1 MMIIISALYAGEN
14 CPQKD
19 TVHSIVHGCVVNDST
34 DSSLYTASRALSQ
47 VGCRSVLAMHVYSE
61 DEERR
66 AEVDAAA
73 ELMMMMWMK
82 MASVSGVAD

>member
-1 MMIIISALYAGEN
+1 
-14 CPQKD
+14 
-19 TVHSIVHGCVVNDST
+19 
-34 DSSLYTASRALSQ
+34 
-47 VGCRSVLAMHVYSE
+47 MHVCSE

-73 ELMMMMWMK
+73 ELMIMMWMK